1 MSLDSALAQIQDVY
15 SLQASLQT
23 TLTSATGSA
32 AASAPAAGG
41 ATSFAQVLSAQTAT
55 PAQTGA
61 DAPAAAAP
69 YAADIQAASRKYGVP
84 AALIEAVIQQES
96 GFNPNAQ
103 SGAGA
108 GGLMQLMPQTAS
120 GLGVTNVYD
129 PAQSIDGGT
138 HYLRDQLDR
147 FGGDVRLALAAYN
160 AGPGAVATY
169 GGVPP
174 YPETQSYV
182 SDVLANYARY
192 SGGSAQTT
200 LQGGIT

>member
-1 MSLDSALAQIQDVY
+1 MSLDAAIGRIDQVL
-15 SLQASLQT
+15 SLQAALSPP
-23 TLTSATGSA
+23 
-32 AASAPAAGG
+32 AASFDSSPASA
-41 ATSFAQVLSAQTAT
+41 SFSQMLTAQASTASL
-55 PAQTGA
+55 GSG
-61 DAPAAAAP
+61 APAAATP
-69 YAADIQAASRKYGVP
+69 YSADISAAARKYDVDP
-84 AALIEAVIQQES
+84 ALIEAVIQQES

-108 GGLMQLMPQTAS
+108 GGLMQLMPATAR

-147 FGGDVRLALAAYN
+147 FNGDVRLALAAYN
-160 AGPGAVATY
+160 AGPGAVASY

-174 YPETQSYV
+174 YPETQNYV

-192 SGGSAQTT
+192 SGGSVPTT
-200 LQGGIT
+200 PTGSAA

>member
-15 SLQASLQT
+15 SLQAGLQASFST
-23 TLTSATGSA
+23 TSPSQTAASSTSA
-32 AASAPAAGG
+32 
-41 ATSFAQVLSAQTAT
+41 ATSFAQVLSAQTT
-55 PAQTGA
+55 PTASAGA
-61 DAPAAAAP
+61 DAPAGAAP
-69 YAADIQAASRKYGVP
+69 YAADIQAASQKYGVP

-96 GFNPNAQ
+96 GFNPSAQ

-108 GGLMQLMPQTAS
+108 GGLMQLMPSTAS

-147 FGGDVRLALAAYN
+147 FGGNVQLALAAYN
-160 AGPGAVATY
+160 AGPGAVASY

-192 SGGSAQTT
+192 SGGSVQTT
-200 LQGGIT
+200 LQGSIT

>member
-1 MSLDSALAQIQDVY
+1 MSIDTAMAQIQQVF
-15 SLQASLQT
+15 SLQASLQASFP
-23 TLTSATGSA
+23 TLSSTSAGTSGTTGS
-32 AASAPAAGG
+32 
-41 ATSFAQVLSAQTAT
+41 TSFAQVLSGQTA
-55 PAQTGA
+55 GA
-61 DAPAAAAP
+61 SASLGAGAPAAAAP
-69 YAADIQAASRKYGVP
+69 YAADIQAASQKYNVP
-84 AALIEAVIQQES
+84 TGLIEAVIQQES

-108 GGLMQLMPQTAS
+108 GGLMQLMPATAS

-147 FGGDVRLALAAYN
+147 FGGNVQLALAAYN

-182 SDVLANYARY
+182 SDVLQNYARY
-192 SGGSAQTT
+192 SSGSAPTT
-200 LQGGIT
+200 LTGSSA

>member
-1 MSLDSALAQIQDVY
+1 MSIDSALAQIQDVY
-15 SLQASLQT
+15 SLQASLQASFPAAT
-23 TLTSATGSA
+23 ASQTAATG
-32 AASAPAAGG
+32 G
-41 ATSFAQVLSAQTAT
+41 TSFAQVLSTQTA
-55 PAQTGA
+55 PASATSA

-69 YAADIQAASRKYGVP
+69 YTADIQAASRKYGVP
-84 AALIEAVIQQES
+84 EALIEAVIQQES

-108 GGLMQLMPQTAS
+108 GGLMQLMPSTAS

-129 PAQSIDGGT
+129 PAQSIDAGT

-160 AGPGAVATY
+160 AGPGAVSTY

-200 LQGGIT
+200 LQGSIT

>member
-15 SLQASLQT
+15 SLQAGLQASF
-23 TLTSATGSA
+23 SAPSA
-32 AASAPAAGG
+32 SQPAASSTSG
-41 ATSFAQVLSAQTAT
+41 ATSFAQVLSAQA
-55 PAQTGA
+55 
-61 DAPAAAAP
+61 APAASAGANAPTGAAP
-69 YAADIQAASRKYGVP
+69 YAADIQAASQKYGVP

-96 GFNPNAQ
+96 GFNPSAQ

-108 GGLMQLMPQTAS
+108 GGLMQLMPSTAS

-129 PAQSIDGGT
+129 PAQSIEGGT

-147 FGGDVRLALAAYN
+147 FGGNVQLALAAYN
-160 AGPGAVATY
+160 AGPGAVASY

-192 SGGSAQTT
+192 SGGSVQTT
-200 LQGGIT
+200 LQGSIT

>member
-1 MSLDSALAQIQDVY
+1 MSLDTALAQIQDVY
-15 SLQASLQT
+15 SLQASLQASFASAS
-23 TLTSATGSA
+23 TSQP
-32 AASAPAAGG
+32 AASS
-41 ATSFAQVLSAQTAT
+41 ATSFAQVLSAQTAQPVAANT
-55 PAQTGA
+55 A
-61 DAPAAAAP
+61 APAAAAP
-69 YAADIQAASRKYGVP
+69 YAADIQAASQKYGVP

-108 GGLMQLMPQTAS
+108 GGLMQLMPSTAA
-120 GLGVTNVYD
+120 GLGVTNVDD

-200 LQGGIT
+200 LQGSIT

>member
-1 MSLDSALAQIQDVY
+1 MSLDTALAQIQDVY

-23 TLTSATGSA
+23 SA
-32 AASAPAAGG
+32 AAPSSTQPATSG
-41 ATSFAQVLSAQTAT
+41 ATSFAQVLSAQTAQ
-55 PAQTGA
+55 PASTGA

-69 YAADIQAASRKYGVP
+69 YAADIQAASQKYGVP
-84 AALIEAVIQQES
+84 AALIEGVIQQES

-108 GGLMQLMPQTAS
+108 GGLMQLMPSTAA

-182 SDVLANYARY
+182 SDVLENYARY

-200 LQGGIT
+200 LQGSIT